1 MSKYKNQKR
10 KFLFYLK
17 SCLFLFIPKFFYRL
31 KINSI
36 KLQGYDQSE
45 IDLRVDYYFKV
56 RNKFKVSSKAM
67 TITDL
72 WKHQISK
79 FNNSILKKKK
89 IKKHTTYF
97 FDLYTIFSYFSLGKK
112 IDYQFGDIKEACKTP
127 TIVKS
132 RPIKNSQ
139 NSIIMKLNKIRHFN
153 FVNDTTEFINKKN
166 SAVWRG
172 YAKNSERREFFIKNY
187 YKVPSFNIGQH
198 APINNQPWSK
208 GYMSIEEQLSYKF
221 IFCLEGADT
230 ATSMKWIMSSNSA
243 CIMPKPK
250 YETWFMEGSLK
261 PDFHYIK
268 INDDFSDAEE
278 KIKYYTK
285 NTKKALEIINNAQK
299 YVEQFKDKRK
309 EKKISILVMNRY
321 FSLSGQ

>member
-1 MSKYKNQKR
+1 MSKLNNQKR
-10 KFLFYLK
+10 KFFYYLK
-17 SCLFLFIPKFFYRL
+17 SCTFLFIPNFYYRS
-31 KINSI
+31 KVKSI
-36 KLQGYDQSE
+36 ISQKHDQID
-45 IDLRVDYYFKV
+45 IDLRVNYYFKIKD
-56 RNKFKVSSKAM
+56 KFKVSSKAM
-67 TITDL
+67 TITEF
-72 WKHQISK
+72 WKYQIFK
-79 FNNSILKKKK
+79 FNNNIFKNKR

-112 IDYQFGDIKEACKTP
+112 IDFKFGDIKEACKIP

-132 RPIKNSQ
+132 RPIANSQ

-153 FVNDTTEFINKKN
+153 FVNDNTEFVNKKN

-187 YKVPSFNIGQH
+187 YQVPLFNIGQH
-198 APINNQPWSK
+198 APINDQPWSK

-250 YETWFMEGSLK
+250 YETWFMEGSLI

-278 KIKYYTK
+278 KIKYYNK
-285 NTKKALEIINNAQK
+285 NTKEALRIINNAQE
-299 YVEQFKDKRK
+299 YVHQFKDKKK
-309 EKKISILVMNRY
+309 EKRISILVLDRY